1 MHNGMYKECTRSGT
15 AISGTRF
22 FGSLDFPTRRFAR
35 TLKNTRQSK
44 QIKTHPS
51 TTDLQAI
58 TTNRLGNFCRLAL
71 QEASI
76 LMDTP
81 KGHIFSP
88 PRPPKRAE
96 ATAFS
101 PSRHEKETSNETPEH
116 PRDRENK
123 DNDDEEDNQG
133 VPPASS
139 DLTSPR
145 VLKYRRE
152 YNEED
157 GFAAEQAQ
165 ARKYLHHDILRADF
179 RGTATVSS
187 HSDEDDSFSE
197 MSIATADAKP
207 SGERRKPVSSFDLP
221 SATPMVT
228 SPMSV
233 HTQYALTPSRSC
245 PSFSNLQLS
254 SPTILEPLP
263 PTEPTERQIEREVE
277 EHRRLACFLTYGEA
291 PLPQDIK
298 NYKSPTCSQRPEP
311 RRKEKGVYLPFKQVP
326 GWGSEVAVTTVLGMI
341 EVDRQVREGRGA
353 YPKGWRSRELGL
365 YDNKTIEFSIALST
379 DKIALDAYKLGYE
392 DGSKQ
397 PTAHPALTDNK
408 LADAYGVKRGKI
420 RQSLHAVWLS
430 NDHKKAKEA
439 KKNTGRNRRT
449 KKPTVT

>member
-1 MHNGMYKECTRSGT
+1 MLLAVCVCADFYEILPKDPKTGSLKLLSATSRSGT

-116 PRDRENK
+116 PRYRENK
-123 DNDDEEDNQG
+123 DNNDEEDNQG

-207 SGERRKPVSSFDLP
+207 SGERRKLAWEDEIDISESVQGQGPNRSGDTTLIPCVKRMPSALP
-221 SATPMVT
+221 SP
-228 SPMSV
+228 
-233 HTQYALTPSRSC
+233 PS
-245 PSFSNLQLS
+245 
-254 SPTILEPLP
+254 
-263 PTEPTERQIEREVE
+263 
-277 EHRRLACFLTYGEA
+277 
-291 PLPQDIK
+291 
-298 NYKSPTCSQRPEP
+298 
-311 RRKEKGVYLPFKQVP
+311 
-326 GWGSEVAVTTVLGMI
+326 
-341 EVDRQVREGRGA
+341 
-353 YPKGWRSRELGL
+353 
-365 YDNKTIEFSIALST
+365 
-379 DKIALDAYKLGYE
+379 
-392 DGSKQ
+392 
-397 PTAHPALTDNK
+397 
-408 LADAYGVKRGKI
+408 
-420 RQSLHAVWLS
+420 
-430 NDHKKAKEA
+430 
-439 KKNTGRNRRT
+439 
-449 KKPTVT
+449 